1 MAYFLHIFSFFVL
14 KIPIFRHL
22 SNRNKSDKIG
32 WFIGDIILHERKNDL
47 IEELYKDKTDSK
59 PHKRIALTDEL
70 QQLADKQAGLE
81 VQRNELKT
89 SVETAITLL
98 NPLREQMK
106 TVVECMKRFHEME
119 NEYAVL
125 SKKTYEDIHNDM
137 QAIGAELM
145 QTRGLLDEGTKL
157 INSGIEI
164 PVMTLPNDLLP
175 KENKEPE
182 EPRSRLR
189 HANLDIPSSLVESSW
204 EDEVSEETVE
214 KEDIPVEMTAGEL
227 EEEKKEEKEEAAID
241 EIPKG
246 ADLDTIW
253 GWREEE
259 KEEEK
264 KNEETAI
271 DEVLKMTDDTQSEP
285 SLEDEIDAILGMTK
299 KIEEESKTEP
309 TPVPDPVP
317 VVGQEFYDKLAGLM
331 TDESEM
337 TVVADNT
344 AHSALAEIMVPS
356 EIAALH
362 PEFSSHVYDGE
373 SLRIR
378 GNFAQGELS
387 IEYAVMD
394 EGFPKAVPIL
404 TDLITIDT
412 TDRIKELMLTE
423 IDKAFLSQKG
433 KGEEKSFRD
442 YEDPALEI

>member
-59 PHKRIALTDEL
+59 PRKRIALTDEL

-189 HANLDIPSSLVESSW
+189 HANLDIPSIVESSW
-204 EDEVSEETVE
+204 EDDERKVSEETVE

-227 EEEKKEEKEEAAID
+227 EKEKK
-241 EIPKG
+241 
-246 ADLDTIW
+246 
-253 GWREEE
+253 
-259 KEEEK
+259 EEK

-271 DEVLKMTDDTQSEP
+271 DEVLKMTDDTQSKP

-299 KIEEESKTEP
+299 EIEEESKTEP

-331 TDESEM
+331 KDESEM
-337 TVVADNT
+337 TVVADND
-344 AHSALAEIMVPS
+344 AHCALTEIMIPS

-362 PEFSSHVYDGE
+362 PEFSSHVHDGE
-373 SLRIR
+373 LLRIR

-387 IEYAVMD
+387 VEYAAMD
-394 EGFPKAVPIL
+394 DGKVTPIL

-412 TDRIKELMLTE
+412 TDRIKLLMLTE
-423 IDKAFLSQKG
+423 IDIRQTADLIRDSLGTLG
-433 KGEEKSFRD
+433 KEEKNDIPRD

>member
-1 MAYFLHIFSFFVL
+1 MKISSLWLIFLHIFSFFVL

-32 WFIGDIILHERKNDL
+32 WLIGDIILHERKNDL

-189 HANLDIPSSLVESSW
+189 YANLDIPSIVESSW
-204 EDEVSEETVE
+204 EDDERKVSE
-214 KEDIPVEMTAGEL
+214 KS
-227 EEEKKEEKEEAAID
+227 EEEK
-241 EIPKG
+241 
-246 ADLDTIW
+246 
-253 GWREEE
+253 
-259 KEEEK
+259 
-264 KNEETAI
+264 TAI
-271 DEVLKMTDDTQSEP
+271 DEALKMTDDTQSEP

-299 KIEEESKTEP
+299 EIEEESKTEP
-309 TPVPDPVP
+309 APVPDPVP
-317 VVGQEFYDKLAGLM
+317 VAGQEFYDKLAGLM
-331 TDESEM
+331 KDESEM
-337 TVVADNT
+337 TVVADND
-344 AHSALAEIMVPS
+344 AHCALTEIMIPS

-362 PEFSSHVYDGE
+362 PEFSSHVHDGE
-373 SLRIR
+373 LLRIR

-387 IEYAVMD
+387 VEYAAMD
-394 EGFPKAVPIL
+394 DGKATPIL

-423 IDKAFLSQKG
+423 IDIRQTADLIRDSLGTLG
-433 KGEEKSFRD
+433 KEEKNDISRD

>member
-1 MAYFLHIFSFFVL
+1 MKFSSLWLIFLHIFSFFVL

-59 PHKRIALTDEL
+59 PRKRIALTDEL

-227 EEEKKEEKEEAAID
+227 EKEKKEEKEEA
-241 EIPKG
+241 
-246 ADLDTIW
+246 
-253 GWREEE
+253 
-259 KEEEK
+259 
-264 KNEETAI
+264 AI

-299 KIEEESKTEP
+299 EIEEESKTEP

>member
-1 MAYFLHIFSFFVL
+1 MAYFLHIFSFFVS

-59 PHKRIALTDEL
+59 PRKRIALTDEL

-81 VQRNELKT
+81 VQRNELKA

-189 HANLDIPSSLVESSW
+189 YANLDIPSIVESSW
-204 EDEVSEETVE
+204 EDDECKVSE
-214 KEDIPVEMTAGEL
+214 KS
-227 EEEKKEEKEEAAID
+227 EEEK
-241 EIPKG
+241 
-246 ADLDTIW
+246 
-253 GWREEE
+253 
-259 KEEEK
+259 
-264 KNEETAI
+264 TAI
-271 DEVLKMTDDTQSEP
+271 DEALKMTDDTQSEP

-299 KIEEESKTEP
+299 EIEEESKTEP

-331 TDESEM
+331 KDESEM
-337 TVVADNT
+337 TVVADND

-362 PEFSSHVYDGE
+362 PEFSSHVHDGE

-387 IEYAVMD
+387 VEYAAMD

>member
-59 PHKRIALTDEL
+59 PRKRIALTDEL

-81 VQRNELKT
+81 VQRNELKA

-227 EEEKKEEKEEAAID
+227 EEEKEEA
-241 EIPKG
+241 
-246 ADLDTIW
+246 
-253 GWREEE
+253 
-259 KEEEK
+259 
-264 KNEETAI
+264 AI

-299 KIEEESKTEP
+299 EIEEESKTEP

-331 TDESEM
+331 KDESEM

>member
-59 PHKRIALTDEL
+59 PRKRIALTDEL

-214 KEDIPVEMTAGEL
+214 KEDIPVEMTVGEL
-227 EEEKKEEKEEAAID
+227 EKEKEEA
-241 EIPKG
+241 
-246 ADLDTIW
+246 
-253 GWREEE
+253 
-259 KEEEK
+259 
-264 KNEETAI
+264 AI

-299 KIEEESKTEP
+299 EIEEESKTEP

>member
-59 PHKRIALTDEL
+59 PRKRIALTDEL

-182 EPRSRLR
+182 EPKSRLR
-189 HANLDIPSSLVESSW
+189 YANLDIPSSLVESSW
-204 EDEVSEETVE
+204 EDDERKVSE
-214 KEDIPVEMTAGEL
+214 KS
-227 EEEKKEEKEEAAID
+227 EEEK
-241 EIPKG
+241 
-246 ADLDTIW
+246 
-253 GWREEE
+253 
-259 KEEEK
+259 
-264 KNEETAI
+264 TAI
-271 DEVLKMTDDTQSEP
+271 DEALKMTDDTQSEP

-299 KIEEESKTEP
+299 EIEEESKTEP

-331 TDESEM
+331 KDESEM

>member
-1 MAYFLHIFSFFVL
+1 MLLQS
-14 KIPIFRHL
+14 
-22 SNRNKSDKIG
+22 KSITRRREE
-32 WFIGDIILHERKNDL
+32 ITLCERKIDL
-47 IEELYKDKTDSK
+47 IEELYKDKTDNK

-125 SKKTYEDIHNDM
+125 SKRTYEDIHNDM

-164 PVMTLPNDLLP
+164 PVMTLPSQFLP
-175 KENKEPE
+175 KEETAE
-182 EPRSRLR
+182 E
-189 HANLDIPSSLVESSW
+189 A
-204 EDEVSEETVE
+204 
-214 KEDIPVEMTAGEL
+214 KEDVPVEMTAEEL
-227 EEEKKEEKEEAAID
+227 KESDISEKSEE
-241 EIPKG
+241 
-246 ADLDTIW
+246 
-253 GWREEE
+253 
-259 KEEEK
+259 
-264 KNEETAI
+264 EETAI
-271 DEVLKMTDDTQSEP
+271 DEVLKMTDDTQNEP

-299 KIEEESKTEP
+299 EIEEESKTEP
-309 TPVPDPVP
+309 TPVTDPVP

-331 TDESEM
+331 KDESEM

-344 AHSALAEIMVPS
+344 AHSALAEIMIPS
-356 EIAALH
+356 DIAALH
-362 PEFSSHVYDGE
+362 PEFSSHVHDGE

-412 TDRIKELMLTE
+412 TDRIKKLMQAE
-423 IDKAFLSQKG
+423 IDKAFLPK
-433 KGEEKSFRD
+433 EEK
-442 YEDPALEI
+442 EEEKEEENALEI

>member
-1 MAYFLHIFSFFVL
+1 M
-14 KIPIFRHL
+14 
-22 SNRNKSDKIG
+22 
-32 WFIGDIILHERKNDL
+32 

-59 PHKRIALTDEL
+59 PRKRIALTDEL

-189 HANLDIPSSLVESSW
+189 HANLDIPSIVESSW
-204 EDEVSEETVE
+204 EDDERKVSE
-214 KEDIPVEMTAGEL
+214 KS
-227 EEEKKEEKEEAAID
+227 EEEK
-241 EIPKG
+241 
-246 ADLDTIW
+246 
-253 GWREEE
+253 
-259 KEEEK
+259 
-264 KNEETAI
+264 TAI
-271 DEVLKMTDDTQSEP
+271 DEALKMTDDTQSEP

-299 KIEEESKTEP
+299 EIEEESKTEP

-387 IEYAVMD
+387 IEYAVID

>member
-59 PHKRIALTDEL
+59 PRKRIALTDEL

-227 EEEKKEEKEEAAID
+227 EEEKEEA
-241 EIPKG
+241 
-246 ADLDTIW
+246 
-253 GWREEE
+253 
-259 KEEEK
+259 
-264 KNEETAI
+264 AI

-299 KIEEESKTEP
+299 EIEEESKTEP

>member
-189 HANLDIPSSLVESSW
+189 YANLDIPSIVESSW
-204 EDEVSEETVE
+204 EDDECKVSE
-214 KEDIPVEMTAGEL
+214 KP
-227 EEEKKEEKEEAAID
+227 EEEK
-241 EIPKG
+241 
-246 ADLDTIW
+246 
-253 GWREEE
+253 
-259 KEEEK
+259 
-264 KNEETAI
+264 TAI
-271 DEVLKMTDDTQSEP
+271 DEALKMTDDTQSEP

-299 KIEEESKTEP
+299 EIEEESKTEP

-331 TDESEM
+331 KDESEM
-337 TVVADNT
+337 TVVADND

-362 PEFSSHVYDGE
+362 PEFSSHVHDGE

-387 IEYAVMD
+387 VEYAAMD

>member
-59 PHKRIALTDEL
+59 PRKRIALTDEL

-227 EEEKKEEKEEAAID
+227 EKEKKEEKEEA
-241 EIPKG
+241 
-246 ADLDTIW
+246 
-253 GWREEE
+253 
-259 KEEEK
+259 
-264 KNEETAI
+264 AI

-299 KIEEESKTEP
+299 EIEEESKTEP
-309 TPVPDPVP
+309 TPVSDPVP

>member
-1 MAYFLHIFSFFVL
+1 MLLQS
-14 KIPIFRHL
+14 
-22 SNRNKSDKIG
+22 KSITRRREE
-32 WFIGDIILHERKNDL
+32 ITLCERKIDL
-47 IEELYKDKTDSK
+47 IEELYKDKTDNK

-70 QQLADKQAGLE
+70 QQLADKQAGIE
-81 VQRNELKT
+81 MQRNELKT

-98 NPLREQMK
+98 APLREQMK

-125 SKKTYEDIHNDM
+125 SKRTYEDIRNDM

-164 PVMTLPNDLLP
+164 PVMTLPSQFLP
-175 KENKEPE
+175 KEEAAE
-182 EPRSRLR
+182 E
-189 HANLDIPSSLVESSW
+189 A
-204 EDEVSEETVE
+204 
-214 KEDIPVEMTAGEL
+214 KEDIPVEMTAEEL
-227 EEEKKEEKEEAAID
+227 KESDIPDVLKEPTAD
-241 EIPKG
+241 KIPKG
-246 ADLDTIW
+246 ADLDTVW
-253 GWREEE
+253 GWKEEKKEE
-259 KEEEK
+259 KEDGLSETREDEK
-264 KNEETAI
+264 TAA
-271 DEVLKMTDDTQSEP
+271 DEVFKMTDDTKSEP

-309 TPVPDPVP
+309 TPVTDPVP
-317 VVGQEFYDKLAGLM
+317 VIGQEFYDKLAGLM
-331 TDESEM
+331 KNESEM

-344 AHSALAEIMVPS
+344 AHSALAEIMIPS
-356 EIAALH
+356 DIAALH
-362 PEFSSHVYDGE
+362 PEFSSHVHDGE

-412 TDRIKELMLTE
+412 TDRIKKLMQAE
-423 IDKAFLSQKG
+423 IDKAFLPK
-433 KGEEKSFRD
+433 EEK
-442 YEDPALEI
+442 EEKEEENALEI

>member
-59 PHKRIALTDEL
+59 PRKRIALTDEL

-81 VQRNELKT
+81 VQRNELKA

-227 EEEKKEEKEEAAID
+227 EEEKEEA
-241 EIPKG
+241 
-246 ADLDTIW
+246 
-253 GWREEE
+253 
-259 KEEEK
+259 
-264 KNEETAI
+264 AI

-299 KIEEESKTEP
+299 EIEEESKTEP

>member
-59 PHKRIALTDEL
+59 PRKRIALTDEL

-227 EEEKKEEKEEAAID
+227 EEEKEEA
-241 EIPKG
+241 
-246 ADLDTIW
+246 
-253 GWREEE
+253 
-259 KEEEK
+259 
-264 KNEETAI
+264 AI

-299 KIEEESKTEP
+299 EIEEESKTEP

-331 TDESEM
+331 KDESEM

>member
-59 PHKRIALTDEL
+59 PRKRIALTDEL

-81 VQRNELKT
+81 VQRNELKA

-227 EEEKKEEKEEAAID
+227 EEEKEEA
-241 EIPKG
+241 
-246 ADLDTIW
+246 
-253 GWREEE
+253 
-259 KEEEK
+259 
-264 KNEETAI
+264 AI

-299 KIEEESKTEP
+299 EIEEESKTEP

-378 GNFAQGELS
+378 GNFTQGELS

>member
-59 PHKRIALTDEL
+59 PRKRIALTDEL

-227 EEEKKEEKEEAAID
+227 EEEKEEA
-241 EIPKG
+241 
-246 ADLDTIW
+246 
-253 GWREEE
+253 
-259 KEEEK
+259 
-264 KNEETAI
+264 AI

-299 KIEEESKTEP
+299 EIEEESKTEP

-378 GNFAQGELS
+378 GNFTQGELS